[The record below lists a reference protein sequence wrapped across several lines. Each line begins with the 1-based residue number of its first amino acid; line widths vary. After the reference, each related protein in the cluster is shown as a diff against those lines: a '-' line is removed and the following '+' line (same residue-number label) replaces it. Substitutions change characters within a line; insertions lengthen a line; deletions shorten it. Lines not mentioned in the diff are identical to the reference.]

1 MGFAFA
7 ALIRYW
13 RANFMRQ
20 RRRRMRRTITNFILA
35 VAATFAI
42 AFTVAAARAQDRVV
56 NIYNWSDY
64 IDPKVLEDFTKET
77 GIKVVYDVFDSNDV
91 LETKLLAGKTG
102 YDVVVPSQTYMQR
115 LIAAG
120 VFQKLDKSKLPNL
133 KNVWPEIAARLATY
147 DPGNDYGVNYMWGTT
162 GIGVTLDRA
171 KERLGGAALD
181 SWDVV
186 FKPELLAK
194 FASCGVHMLDAA
206 DEMIPTALRWLGLN
220 PDSKDVA
227 DIEKA
232 GAALMKIRPHV
243 RKFHS
248 AEYINAL
255 ANGEICFAVGWS
267 GDVLQARTR
276 AREAA
281 QGTKKKA
288 VNIDYVLPKEG
299 AHMWFDSLAIP
310 KDAPHAAEAHIFID
324 YLLRPEVAAR
334 NSNAVS
340 YANGNL
346 ASQKFVDKEILEN
359 RAIYPDPATMQKL
372 FVSTPYSQQVQRIVT
387 RVWTRV
393 KTGR

>member
-1 MGFAFA
+1 
-7 ALIRYW
+7 
-13 RANFMRQ
+13 
-20 RRRRMRRTITNFILA
+20 MRRTMTNFILA
-35 VAATFAI
+35 LAATFAI
-42 AFTVAAARAQDRVV
+42 VFAVAQAHAQDRVV

-77 GIKVVYDVFDSNDV
+77 GIKAVYDVFDSNDV

-147 DPGNDYGVNYMWGTT
+147 DPGNEYGVNYMWGTT
-162 GIGVTLDRA
+162 GIGVNIDRT

-194 FASCGVHMLDAA
+194 LASCGVHMLDAA

-248 AEYINAL
+248 AEYINSL
-255 ANGEICFAVGWS
+255 ANGEICLAVGWS

-281 QGTKKKA
+281 QGTKRKT

-310 KDAPHAAEAHIFID
+310 KDAPHPAEAHIFID

-372 FVSTPYSQQVQRIVT
+372 FVSTPYSQQVQRQVT

>member
-1 MGFAFA
+1 MMPR
-7 ALIRYW
+7 L
-13 RANFMRQ
+13 
-20 RRRRMRRTITNFILA
+20 ITNFLVALTMTLAIA
-35 VAATFAI
+35 VAVAQ
-42 AFTVAAARAQDRVV
+42 AFAQDRVV

-64 IDPKVLEDFTKET
+64 IDPKVLEEFTKET

-120 VFQKLDKSKLPNL
+120 VFQKLDKTKLPNL
-133 KNVWPEIAARLATY
+133 KNVWPEIARRLATY
-147 DPGNDYGVNYMWGTT
+147 DPGNEYGVNYMWGTT
-162 GIGVTLDRA
+162 GIGVNLDRA
-171 KERLGGAALD
+171 KQRIGDAPLD

-206 DEMIPTALRWLGLN
+206 DEMIPTALRWLNLD
-220 PDSKDVA
+220 PDSKNTA

-232 GAALMKIRPHV
+232 GAALAKIRPHV
-243 RKFHS
+243 KKFHS

-255 ANGEICFAVGWS
+255 ANGEICLAVGWS

-281 QGTKKKA
+281 EGTKKKP

-299 AHMWFDSLAIP
+299 AHMWFDSMAIP
-310 KDAPHAAEAHIFID
+310 KDAPHVAEAHAFID
-324 YLLRPEVAAR
+324 FLLRPEVAAK
-334 NSNAVS
+334 NSHAVS

-346 ASQKFVDKEILEN
+346 ASQKFVDKGILEN
-359 RAIYPDPATMQKL
+359 RAIYPDTATMEKL
-372 FVSTPYSQQVQRIVT
+372 FVSTPYSQQVQRVVT

>member
-1 MGFAFA
+1 MASPEEMMSP
-7 ALIRYW
+7 L
-13 RANFMRQ
+13 
-20 RRRRMRRTITNFILA
+20 ITNFARA
-35 VAATFAI
+35 VAATFTA
-42 AFTVAAARAQDRVV
+42 AFLAAQAFAQDRVV

-64 IDPKVLEDFTKET
+64 IDPKVLEEFTRET

-102 YDVVVPSQTYMQR
+102 YDVVVPSQTYLQR

-120 VFQKLDKSKLPNL
+120 VFRKLDKSKLPNL
-133 KNVWPEIAARLATY
+133 KHVWPEIAQRLAVY
-147 DPGNDYGVNYMWGTT
+147 DPGNEYGVNYMWGTT
-162 GIGVTLDRA
+162 GIGVNLDRA
-171 KERLGGAALD
+171 RERLGGAPLD
-181 SWDVV
+181 SWDAV
-186 FKPELLAK
+186 FKPELLARL
-194 FASCGVHMLDAA
+194 APCGVHMLDAP
-206 DEMIPTALRWLGLN
+206 DELIPTALRWLGLD
-220 PDSKDVA
+220 PDSKNTA

-232 GAALMKIRPHV
+232 GAALANIRPHV
-243 RKFHS
+243 KKFHS

-255 ANGEICFAVGWS
+255 ANGEICLAVGWS
-267 GDVLQARTR
+267 GDVLQAKAR

-281 QGTKKKA
+281 AGTKKKA
-288 VNIDYVLPKEG
+288 PNIDYVLPKEG

-310 KDAPHAAEAHIFID
+310 KDAAHPAEAHAFID

-346 ASQKFVDKEILEN
+346 ASQKFIDREIMQN
-359 RAIYPDPATMQKL
+359 RAIYPDAAAMQKL
-372 FVSTPYSQQVQRIVT
+372 FVSTPYSQAVQRVVN

>member
-1 MGFAFA
+1 M
-7 ALIRYW
+7 RYW
-13 RANFMRQ
+13 AREKSPRVTETK
-20 RRRRMRRTITNFILA
+20 MRRLVTNLVLALA
-35 VAATFAI
+35 VTFAT
-42 AFTVAAARAQDRVV
+42 ALVVASARAQDRVV

-147 DPGNDYGVNYMWGTT
+147 DPGNEYGVNYMWGTT
-162 GIGVTLDRA
+162 GIGVNVDRM
-171 KERLGGAALD
+171 KERLGGASLD
-181 SWDVV
+181 SWDTV
-186 FKPELLAK
+186 FKPEQLAK
-194 FASCGVHMLDAA
+194 FTSCGVHVLDAA
-206 DEMIPTALRWLGLN
+206 DEMVPTALRWLGLN
-220 PDSKDVA
+220 PDSKDSG

-232 GAALMKIRPHV
+232 TAALMKIRPHV

-255 ANGEICFAVGWS
+255 ANGEICLAVGWS

-281 QGTKKKA
+281 EKTKKKP

-310 KDAPHAAEAHIFID
+310 KDAPHVAEAHIFID

-359 RAIYPDPATMQKL
+359 RSIYPDAATMQKL
-372 FVSTPYSQQVQRIVT
+372 FVSTPYSQQVQRQIT
-387 RVWTRV
+387 RAWTRV

>member
-1 MGFAFA
+1 MMPR
-7 ALIRYW
+7 L
-13 RANFMRQ
+13 
-20 RRRRMRRTITNFILA
+20 ITNFLFALTMTLA
-35 VAATFAI
+35 VAFAVAQ
-42 AFTVAAARAQDRVV
+42 AFAQDRVV

-64 IDPKVLEDFTKET
+64 IDPKVLEEFTKET

-120 VFQKLDKSKLPNL
+120 VFQKLDKTKLPNL
-133 KNVWPEIAARLATY
+133 KNVWPEIARRLATY
-147 DPGNDYGVNYMWGTT
+147 DPGNEYGVNYMWGTT
-162 GIGVTLDRA
+162 GIGVNLDRA
-171 KERLGGAALD
+171 KQRIGDAPLD

-206 DEMIPTALRWLGLN
+206 DEMIPTALRWLNLD
-220 PDSKDVA
+220 PDSKNTA

-232 GAALMKIRPHV
+232 GAALAKIRPHV
-243 RKFHS
+243 KKFHS

-255 ANGEICFAVGWS
+255 ANGEICLAVGWS

-281 QGTKKKA
+281 EGTKKKP

-299 AHMWFDSLAIP
+299 AHMWFDSMAIP
-310 KDAPHAAEAHIFID
+310 KDAPHVAEAHAFID
-324 YLLRPEVAAR
+324 FLLRPEVAAK
-334 NSNAVS
+334 NSHAVS

-346 ASQKFVDKEILEN
+346 ASQKFVDKGILEN
-359 RAIYPDPATMQKL
+359 RAIYPDTATMEKL
-372 FVSTPYSQQVQRIVT
+372 FVSTPYSQQVQRVVT

>member
-1 MGFAFA
+1 MMPR
-7 ALIRYW
+7 LV
-13 RANFMRQ
+13 
-20 RRRRMRRTITNFILA
+20 TNFLIAL
-35 VAATFAI
+35 AATFAL
-42 AFTVAAARAQDRVV
+42 AFLAAPARAQDRVV

-64 IDPKVLEDFTKET
+64 IDPKVLEEFTKET

-102 YDVVVPSQTYMQR
+102 YDVVVPSQTYLQR

-120 VFQKLDKSKLPNL
+120 VFRKLDKSKLPNL
-133 KNVWPEIAARLATY
+133 KNVWPEIAGRLATY
-147 DPGNDYGVNYMWGTT
+147 DPGNEHGVNYMWGTT
-162 GIGVTLDRA
+162 GIGVNLDRA
-171 KERLGGAALD
+171 KERLGGAPLD

-206 DEMIPTALRWLGLN
+206 DELIPTALRWLGLD
-220 PDSKDVA
+220 PDSKNPA
-227 DIEKA
+227 EIEQA
-232 GAALMKIRPHV
+232 AAALMKVRPHV

-255 ANGEICFAVGWS
+255 AGGEICLAVGWS

-281 QGTKKKA
+281 QGTNRKP

-310 KDAPHAAEAHIFID
+310 KDAAHTAEAHAFID

-346 ASQKFVDKEILEN
+346 ASQKFVDREILQN
-359 RAIYPDPATMQKL
+359 RAIYPDAETMRKL
-372 FVSTPYSQQVQRIVT
+372 FVSTPYSQAVQRVVT
-387 RVWTRV
+387 RAWTRV

>member
-1 MGFAFA
+1 MRRLGLNLITALAAAFA
-7 ALIRYW
+7 VA
-13 RANFMRQ
+13 F
-20 RRRRMRRTITNFILA
+20 A
-35 VAATFAI
+35 VAQAH
-42 AFTVAAARAQDRVV
+42 AQGRVV

-102 YDVVVPSQTYMQR
+102 YDVVVPSQTYLQR

-133 KNVWPEIAARLATY
+133 KNVWPEIAARLSTY
-147 DPGNDYGVNYMWGTT
+147 DPGNEYGVNYMWGTT
-162 GIGVTLDRA
+162 GIGVNLDRA
-171 KERLGGAALD
+171 KDRLGGIPLD

-186 FKPELLAK
+186 FKPELIAK

-206 DEMIPTALRWLGLN
+206 DEMIPTALRWLGLD
-220 PDSKDVA
+220 PDSKNAA

-232 GAALMKIRPHV
+232 GAALAKIRPHI

-255 ANGEICFAVGWS
+255 ANGEICLAVGWS

-281 QGTKKKA
+281 EGTKKKA

-299 AHMWFDSLAIP
+299 AHMWFDSMAIP
-310 KDAPHAAEAHIFID
+310 KDAPHVAEAHAFID

-359 RAIYPDPATMQKL
+359 RAIYPDAATMQKL
-372 FVSTPYSQQVQRIVT
+372 FVSTPYSQQVQRVVT

>member
-1 MGFAFA
+1 MMPRLATNFLI
-7 ALIRYW
+7 ALI
-13 RANFMRQ
+13 
-20 RRRRMRRTITNFILA
+20 
-35 VAATFAI
+35 ATFAL
-42 AFTVAAARAQDRVV
+42 AFLAASARAQDRVV

-64 IDPKVLEDFTKET
+64 VDAKVLEEFTKET

-102 YDVVVPSQTYMQR
+102 YDVVVPSQTYLQR

-133 KNVWPEIAARLATY
+133 KNVWPEIASRLATY
-147 DPGNDYGVNYMWGTT
+147 DPGNQHGVNYMWGTT
-162 GIGVTLDRA
+162 GIGVNLDRA
-171 KERLGGAALD
+171 RERLGTAQLD
-181 SWDVV
+181 SWDIV

-206 DEMIPTALRWLGLN
+206 DELIPTALRWLGLD
-220 PDSKDVA
+220 PDSKNPA
-227 DIEKA
+227 EIEKA
-232 GAALMKIRPHV
+232 AAALMKVRSHV

-255 ANGEICFAVGWS
+255 ANGEICLAVGWS
-267 GDVLQARTR
+267 GDVLQAKTR

-281 QGTKKKA
+281 QGTNKKP

-310 KDAPHAAEAHIFID
+310 KDAAHTADAHVFID
-324 YLLRPEVAAR
+324 YMLRPEVAAR

-346 ASQKFVDKEILEN
+346 ASQKFIDKEILQN
-359 RAIYPDPATMQKL
+359 RGIYPDPETMQKL
-372 FVSTPYSQQVQRIVT
+372 FVSTPYSQAVQRVVT
-387 RVWTRV
+387 RAWTRV